1 VSVTWSQPLAW
12 QMRQQLLQPVGT
24 GSVAAVVGRLAA
36 VPAQPEASAA
46 LAVRTRRQRSR
57 PGEVARALAEGRIIK
72 TFAFRGV
79 ESIDGDGGFV

>member
-1 VSVTWSQPLAW
+1 
-12 QMRQQLLQPVGT
+12 
-24 GSVAAVVGRLAA
+24 